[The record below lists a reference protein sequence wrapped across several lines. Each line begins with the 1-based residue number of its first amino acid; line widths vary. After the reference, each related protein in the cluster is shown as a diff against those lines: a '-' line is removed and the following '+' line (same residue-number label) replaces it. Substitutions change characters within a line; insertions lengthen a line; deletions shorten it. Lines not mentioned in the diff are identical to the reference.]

1 MRVAQLSE
9 DEITDHLQR
18 LPGWTRQ
25 GEAITKTYAFADFSR
40 AMDFVNQVAET
51 AESVNHH
58 PDIDIRYHKV
68 TLSLTTHDSGGLT
81 RNDVSLAA
89 ACDDFAD
96 AVGGPALA

>member
-1 MRVAQLSE
+1 MRVPKLSE
-9 DEITDHLQR
+9 DEIMDHLQR

-25 GEAITKTYAFADFSR
+25 GEAITKTYTFAGFDR

-96 AVGGPALA
+96 AVGGPARA